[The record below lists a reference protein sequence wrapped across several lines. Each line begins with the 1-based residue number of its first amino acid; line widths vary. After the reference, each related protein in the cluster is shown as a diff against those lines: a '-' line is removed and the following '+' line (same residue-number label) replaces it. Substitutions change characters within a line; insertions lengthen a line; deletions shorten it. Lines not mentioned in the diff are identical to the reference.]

1 MTEYF
6 SMKEYRLNVRISDE
20 EYSALEKVALE
31 RKMSKSEYIREVLD
45 NSFNFKSREQYAL
58 EKQLISEINHIGI
71 NINQI
76 ARNNNSELYFDSD
89 KKKLFML
96 MNEILEIIQKAV
108 S

>member
-20 EYSALEKVALE
+20 EYLALEKAASE

-58 EKQLISEINHIGI
+58 EKQLISEIN
-71 NINQI
+71 QEEQ
-76 ARNNNSELYFDSD
+76 RNCNKN
-89 KKKLFML
+89 KQK
-96 MNEILEIIQKAV
+96 NETR
-108 S
+108 